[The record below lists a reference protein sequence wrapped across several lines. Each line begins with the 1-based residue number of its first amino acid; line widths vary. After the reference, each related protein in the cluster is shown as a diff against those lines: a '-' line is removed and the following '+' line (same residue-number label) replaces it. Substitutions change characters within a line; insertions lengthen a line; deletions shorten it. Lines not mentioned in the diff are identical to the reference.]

1 MVSFELILT
10 ALGLVLVLEGLLPFL
25 GPSTWREVF
34 LQVAKMTDGQI
45 RFMGLG
51 ALLLGLFLIL
61 I

>member
-1 MVSFELILT
+1 MVSIELILT
-10 ALGLVLVLEGLLPFL
+10 ALGLVLILEGLLPFL

-34 LQVAKMTDGQI
+34 TQVAKMSDGQI